1 MRPSNRRPSA
11 PGEILKEL
19 YLDPRGISINK
30 FAEATGLTR
39 KHISNIV
46 HGRAALSSETAI
58 KFAAVLATTPD
69 LWANLQRGVDLYDA
83 QKKLRRWRPVAVYTG
98 DELPA

>member
-11 PGEILKEL
+11 PGEILKEF

-30 FAEATGLTR
+30 FAQATGLTR

-46 HGRAALSSETAI
+46 NGHAALSSETAI
-58 KFAAVLATTPD
+58 KFAAVLGTTAD

-83 QKKLRRWRPVAVYTG
+83 RKKLNRWKPAAVYTG
-98 DELPA
+98 DNLTA